1 MSKIN
6 AAAFAAGVLTLLVLL
21 TMSQFPFV
29 PLWALFIAWACYFH
43 LGGGEKPEATFAVAV
58 VHISIGVIASW
69 LSALLL
75 FANPLPGELGALLWG
90 PLVIGLAIG
99 ILVRLS
105 LLPWLAATPAIIYG
119 YASIWAFLSV
129 PGRFD
134 LGALL
139 SVSFNNA
146 GIAILAA
153 MLLGL
158 CMGYANVR
166 LVSWLTRESAVPVA
180 MR

>member
-6 AAAFAAGVLTLLVLL
+6 AAAFAAGALTLLVLL
-21 TMSQFPFV
+21 VMSRFPFV

-43 LGGGEKPEATFAVAV
+43 LGGSEKPESILAVAV
-58 VHISIGVIASW
+58 VHISLGVIASW

-75 FANPLPGELGALLWG
+75 FANPLPGELGELLWG
-90 PLVIGLAIG
+90 PLVIGLVIG

-105 LLPWLAATPAIIYG
+105 VLPWLAATPAVIYG

-129 PGRFD
+129 PGHFD

-146 GIAILAA
+146 VIAILAA
-153 MLLGL
+153 MLLGV
-158 CMGYANVR
+158 CMGYVNVR
-166 LVSWLTRESAVPVA
+166 LAGWLAREPAVPMVT
-180 MR
+180 R